1 MLSVFILGE
10 WILTAWERIPSEST
24 VTGFEK
30 CCIYNALDNTENDSY
45 GKTKK
50 IKRVIVK
57 NMMVM
62 VVVVVAVMHF
72 YMF

>member
-1 MLSVFILGE
+1 VKKLSVFILGE

-30 CCIYNALDNTENDSY
+30 CCIYNALDNTENYSC
-45 GKTKK
+45 GKMKK

-57 NMMVM
+57 NMMV
-62 VVVVVAVMHF
+62 VIAVMHF